1 MTRYVVLT
9 RRKLASCSLI
19 IVFGVQVRLG
29 REEPEYID
37 LGKPG
42 ETDTGSVCDIVV
54 RENIA
59 IRSIRGLEPFHT
71 DPDPRIRTTG
81 LRDPDLFF
89 GGFQDTSNKRNF
101 FRSFFLITQFR
112 YI

>member
-1 MTRYVVLT
+1 M
-9 RRKLASCSLI
+9 
-19 IVFGVQVRLG
+19 RLG

-59 IRSIRGLEPFHT
+59 IRSVTTR
-71 DPDPRIRTTG
+71 DKKDYPRPTNSVTGPGCLSRILIFIYPGSQIPNPTTA
-81 LRDPDLFF
+81 
-89 GGFQDTSNKRNF
+89 TK
-101 FRSFFLITQFR
+101 
-112 YI
+112 

>member
-1 MTRYVVLT
+1 
-9 RRKLASCSLI
+9 
-19 IVFGVQVRLG
+19 VFGVQVRLG

-59 IRSIRGLEPFHT
+59 IRSVTTPT
-71 DPDPRIRTTG
+71 VRTGTFSYG
-81 LRDPDLFF
+81 S
-89 GGFQDTSNKRNF
+89 GS
-101 FRSFFLITQFR
+101 
-112 YI
+112 

>member
-1 MTRYVVLT
+1 LCLVVE
-9 RRKLASCSLI
+9 
-19 IVFGVQVRLG
+19 VRLG

-59 IRSIRGLEPFHT
+59 IRSV
-71 DPDPRIRTTG
+71 TT
-81 LRDPDLFF
+81 RDPDFYPSRISDP
-89 GGFQDTSNKRNF
+89 GSNNSNKIKERGEKLVLLH
-101 FRSFFLITQFR
+101 FLWPQISQNGKLF
-112 YI
+112 YF

>member
-1 MTRYVVLT
+1 
-9 RRKLASCSLI
+9 
-19 IVFGVQVRLG
+19 VRLG

-59 IRSIRGLEPFHT
+59 IRSGHNQR
-71 DPDPRIRTTG
+71 
-81 LRDPDLFF
+81 
-89 GGFQDTSNKRNF
+89 
-101 FRSFFLITQFR
+101 
-112 YI
+112 

>member
-1 MTRYVVLT
+1 
-9 RRKLASCSLI
+9 
-19 IVFGVQVRLG
+19 VRLG

-59 IRSIRGLEPFHT
+59 IRSV
-71 DPDPRIRTTG
+71 TT
-81 LRDPDLFF
+81 RDI
-89 GGFQDTSNKRNF
+89 QR
-101 FRSFFLITQFR
+101 
-112 YI
+112 